1 MIRKIIILCLLLANV
16 FYCPFV
22 LALDDDTPIKLG
34 EPQCEMIDELGVVR
48 IKIIFPIIENSQNLK
63 RDEIFGKFYIKD
75 YQMQR
80 PSIDLGSEI
89 WARRLENNEITFFY
103 DCSFEQF
110 HANAMDGRKLIISG
124 FVGVQPKGQKVFD
137 GQVKEFFLS
146 QRKIIIAEMNINKQ
160 EECIIGEFKIN
171 SHFPAEKASIM
182 AEMILIT
189 FDGQRAV
196 LSKSF
201 QAPLNSKCLNI
212 SQKIPSNFK
221 NIRFAAKFSLCVFC
235 SQDQQKENSDELA
248 YGDFGFTWEEYNT
261 PIAKYDKQK
270 EGGFDLEIKDC
281 VISSEKGRVF
291 VEIKIRI
298 NNIISIDDKGF
309 HLSINCGIEDLA
321 KTKCQ
326 LYSLCANKPN
336 ILVLPQGEKEFS
348 FGFSINSELINKTGL
363 IERKMGI
370 KMTARYS
377 PEKYKQQS
385 EENTCNVFKG
395 IIKTFQMQQVQ
406 GRIISADFQR
416 KKDAIKIS
424 IPFCLTD
431 NVNYKDMEISISLD
445 IKQRIF
451 SENSFS
457 YSWKSIY
464 SCNSDSWGQWK
475 LNPEN
480 NQIEI
485 IIFIPQKL
493 VNEPLTA
500 DIEIIMKNSILP
512 KDLIPFNDY
521 YVRNLYLAL

>member
-1 MIRKIIILCLLLANV
+1 MKKMLIFFLLLANI
-16 FYCPFV
+16 FYCPFA
-22 LALDDDTPIKLG
+22 LALDDNMPIKLG
-34 EPQCEMIDELGVVR
+34 EPRCEMIDEFGVVR
-48 IKIIFPIIENSQNLK
+48 IKIIFPVIENNQNLNK
-63 RDEIFGKFYIKD
+63 DKVFGKFYIKD

-89 WARRLENNEITFFY
+89 WAKHFENDEITFFY

-124 FVGVQPKGQKVFD
+124 FVAVLPKGQKVFD

-146 QRKIIIAEMNINKQ
+146 QRKIIIAEMNISRQ

-171 SHFPAEKASIM
+171 SRFPSEKASIM
-182 AEMILIT
+182 AEIMLTT
-189 FDGQRAV
+189 FDGQHAA

-201 QAPLNSKCLNI
+201 QAPLDSKCFNI

-221 NIRFAAKFSLCVFC
+221 DIRFVARFSLCVFC
-235 SQDQQKENSDELA
+235 LQDQQEEKNSDKLA
-248 YGDFGFTWEEYNT
+248 YGDFGFTWEEYNS
-261 PIAKYDKQK
+261 PIMEYDKQK

-281 VISSEKGRVF
+281 VISSEKGRIF

-309 HLSINCGIEDLA
+309 HLSIICGIEDLT
-321 KTKCQ
+321 KTKFQ

-348 FGFSINSELINKTGL
+348 FGFWMNSELINKTGL

-377 PEKYKQQS
+377 PERYKQQS
-385 EENTCNVFKG
+385 EKNTCNVFKG

-406 GRIISADFQR
+406 GRIINADFQR
-416 KKDAIKIS
+416 EKDAIKIS
-424 IPFCLTD
+424 IPFYLTN
-431 NVNYKDMEISISLD
+431 NVNYKDMEISINLD
-445 IKQRIF
+445 IKHRVF
-451 SENSFS
+451 SKNSFS

-464 SCNSDSWGQWK
+464 NCNSDSWGQWK
-475 LNPEN
+475 LNPKN

-485 IIFIPQKL
+485 IIFIPQEL
-493 VNEPLTA
+493 INEPLMA
-500 DIEIIMKNSILP
+500 DIEIIMKNFIMP